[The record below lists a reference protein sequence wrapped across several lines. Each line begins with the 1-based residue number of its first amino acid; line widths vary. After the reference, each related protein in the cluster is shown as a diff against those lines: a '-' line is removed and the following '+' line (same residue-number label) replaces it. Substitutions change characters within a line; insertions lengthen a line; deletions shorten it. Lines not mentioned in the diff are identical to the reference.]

1 MDIESLVPALGKLAD
16 YAASGIGSVA
26 GPMLASWK
34 ARREANAKLIAA
46 KGEAEAQR
54 ILAEGQATTMQ
65 IIANAQADARSIL
78 VSPDSIVQGQLELGA
93 AVSQRIQFQEK
104 KRQSNIRQV
113 VTKAALELE
122 GKEVRDHE
130 PDHDWTA
137 RFFNDVQDV
146 SSEEMQQLWGKI
158 LAGEVEMP
166 GSTSLRTLSILKNL
180 DQSTA
185 NTFQR
190 LCSACVLA
198 KSTDASFVDARV
210 PSLGGNPGNNV
221 LEKYGFSY
229 DVLNALN
236 EHGLI
241 ISEYNSWYDHK
252 MSIGIPL
259 SAPFPG
265 QVVCLPFTFQGRYWV
280 LVPTTQREASPEFKL
295 SGVALTRSGREMSR
309 IVEMEP
315 MEEYMQDLMTFF
327 ESSGFQMT
335 EVTSNRLQVFQVG
348 NGPE

>member
-65 IIANAQADARSIL
+65 IIANAQANARSML
-78 VSPDSIVQGQLELGA
+78 VSPDSIIQGQLEFGEA
-93 AVSQRIQFQEK
+93 ITQRIQFQEE
-104 KRQSNIRQV
+104 KRQSNIWQV
-113 VTKAALELE
+113 LTKAALELE
-122 GKEVRDHE
+122 GKEVADHE

-158 LAGEVEMP
+158 LAGEVERP

-180 DQSTA
+180 DQPTA

-190 LCSACVLA
+190 LCSACVLV
-198 KSTDASFVDARV
+198 KPDDASFFDARV

-236 EHGLI
+236 EYGLI
-241 ISEYNSWYDHK
+241 ISDYNSWYDHK
-252 MSIGIPL
+252 MSIGIPI
-259 SAPFPG
+259 SAPYPG
-265 QVVCLPFTFQGRYWV
+265 QVMRLPFTFQGRYWV
-280 LVPTTQREASPEFKL
+280 LLPTTQRETSAEFRL

-309 IVEMEP
+309 IVELEP
-315 MEEYMQDLMTFF
+315 MAEYKQDLMTFF
-327 ESSGFQMT
+327 ESSGFQMI
-335 EVTSNRLQVFQVG
+335 EVPSNQPVVFQTG
-348 NGPE
+348 NGQE

>member
-1 MDIESLVPALGKLAD
+1 MDIGPLVPALVKLAD

-46 KGEAEAQR
+46 KGEAEEQR
-54 ILAEGQATTMQ
+54 ILAEGQATTMR

-78 VSPDSIVQGQLELGA
+78 VSPDSTVQGQLDFGA
-93 AVSQRIQFQEK
+93 TVNQRIQFQEE
-104 KRQSNIRQV
+104 KRQSNIGQV

-158 LAGEVEMP
+158 LAGEVESP

-190 LCSACVLA
+190 LCSACVLL
-198 KSTDASFVDARV
+198 KTSDAF
-210 PSLGGNPGNNV
+210 
-221 LEKYGFSY
+221 
-229 DVLNALN
+229 
-236 EHGLI
+236 
-241 ISEYNSWYDHK
+241 
-252 MSIGIPL
+252 PL
-259 SAPFPG
+259 
-265 QVVCLPFTFQGRYWV
+265 
-280 LVPTTQREASPEFKL
+280 
-295 SGVALTRSGREMSR
+295 
-309 IVEMEP
+309 
-315 MEEYMQDLMTFF
+315 
-327 ESSGFQMT
+327 
-335 EVTSNRLQVFQVG
+335 
-348 NGPE
+348 